1 MLASIPDSAELRGT
15 QSLDASHGVRCFDHW
30 RVKARA
36 MAVIA
41 WRMIA
46 TAGIDA
52 SGIVGAYFESG
63 QPWRLYLRHSI
74 FAIIENGGLRQECE
88 ALGCVNNHGLRVCPV

>member
-1 MLASIPDSAELRGT
+1 
-15 QSLDASHGVRCFDHW
+15 
-30 RVKARA
+30 

-63 QPWRLYLRHSI
+63 QTWRLYLRHSI
-74 FAIIENGGLRQECE
+74 FAIIENGGLRQERE
-88 ALGCVNNHGLRVCPV
+88 ASMCVNTHGLRLYPVKSRAAGRLDDCLFNKNII